1 MQEIRVKYSAGK
13 VNARAK
19 ELQDMLNSLDLAAKP
34 TILDGLA
41 FSFRTA
47 GKAYHGMLIKKGMEA
62 LPTLLLHQLNIE
74 MRELLK
80 EVTDGG
86 SEHTN

>member
-47 GKAYHGMLIKKGMEA
+47 GKAYHGMLIKKGMDA
-62 LPTLLLHQLNIE
+62 LPTLLLHHLNIE

-80 EVTDGG
+80 EVTDGRP
-86 SEHTN
+86 EHTN

>member
-41 FSFRTA
+41 FSFRHA
-47 GKAYHGMLIKKGMEA
+47 AKAAYGKAIHNYMEDA
-62 LPTLLLHQLNIE
+62 ADIANDLFFD
-74 MRELLK
+74 ELDKL
-80 EVTDGG
+80 VNQGDGR
-86 SEHTN
+86 SEHIN

>member
-1 MQEIRVKYSAGK
+1 MREIRVKYSAGK

-86 SEHTN
+86 SEHIN

>member
-62 LPTLLLHQLNIE
+62 LPTLLLHHLNIE

-86 SEHTN
+86 SEHIN